1 MTVTAKKYNPG
12 FLSDEELVS
21 SFCVRL
27 DSFESMVESLSEC
40 TGSANTHQI
49 VIGPRGSGKTSLLLR
64 VAAEI
69 RRNDDLSS
77 RFFPIVFAEESYEV
91 STAGEFWLECLSKLA
106 EQVPFKPNSP
116 DLKLSYEELRYVSDD
131 QILGY
136 RCLGALE
143 DFANRES
150 KRLVLIVENLNM
162 MFRDF
167 VDREA
172 GWRLRHTLQTEPRII
187 LLASA
192 TSRFDE
198 ISNPDYALY
207 HLLSELTLHP
217 LEPEECEVL
226 WQTISGRERPP
237 ETIRALRILTGGN
250 PRLLTILARFGANLS
265 FRELMDELLDLV
277 DEHTEYFK
285 SHLDALPAQE
295 RRVYLALANL
305 WMPAT
310 AREIADWARS
320 DTNKCSA
327 QLARLVARG
336 VVEVIGGSA
345 RRKQYYL
352 TERLYNI
359 YYLMRRSRGTAPLVE
374 ALIQFMEAFYS
385 PSELKEFAIR
395 TIRESME
402 LNNETK
408 LIHQTAFDRLLESP
422 FLSVHRDKLN
432 TLTSSIHSLPPGKAS
447 ATEMLYKRAIATA
460 NKGHE
465 SDAINLW
472 DDVIRQLKTSNA
484 TEDLEMVA
492 YALINKGK
500 ALCSLNRADESITAR
515 DEVVRRFGTSEEPR
529 LIGATAMA
537 LTGKSA
543 VLIELG
549 RPKDALAVCEEVLH
563 RLEQDS
569 VAQFPLEIAKAHCLR
584 GLALCSLGHPEEALR
599 IWDEVV
605 DRLGADGSLTFFPLV
620 ARVLFDKGEALVRL
634 NRYEE
639 ALDVW
644 DQMIEQFRNSD
655 SPIVFP
661 LVSSAFCGKGK
672 ALVRLKRLE
681 EALEVWDETL
691 KRSAQHSNDPT
702 ADLPV
707 GMAIAYK
714 SILLDA
720 MGRKEEGLVFR
731 NEAIQDLCK
740 SKEIRFV
747 LAAVDAMALISKWL
761 IDQNRFEEALAAWD
775 EIMRHFE
782 STKLLLFYDAVATI
796 LAKRG
801 ETLARMNLGDEALVV
816 WEDVIHRF
824 GPKRMESP
832 QLQNAV
838 SLASLGRGM
847 VLTKS
852 NRLQEAAAVY
862 DEMLSFKSADTKLDS
877 IAPIA
882 LALLAKGGVLVR
894 LKRSDAALTVW
905 NDLIRRFATSVQPA
919 LQHATKMAQLRIAE
933 LHLLMRQGDASIA
946 TVNRLF
952 ELENQEYP
960 ELVYYG
966 HLTRARAH
974 LLTDNKAACVP
985 DVEKALLIL
994 SGLGTL
1000 SKEILD
1006 DLCWLAV
1013 ELGPAQLRELIVT
1026 SQAAGLLLPLT
1037 TALERE
1043 LGLESRV
1050 AKEVEEVAKDIQQEL
1065 EVRRTGTYD

>member
-1 MTVTAKKYNPG
+1 MTLTARKYNPG

-69 RRNDDLSS
+69 RRNDDFSS

-91 STAGEFWLECLSKLA
+91 STTGEFWLECVSRLA
-106 EQVPFKPNSP
+106 EQAPLKPNMP
-116 DLKLSYEELRYVSDD
+116 DFKRSYEELRHVLDD
-131 QILGY
+131 QILGE
-136 RCLGALE
+136 RCLGALQN
-143 DFANRES
+143 FADRES

-167 VDREA
+167 VDREP

-207 HLLSELTLHP
+207 HQLSELTLRP
-217 LEPEECEVL
+217 LEPEACEVL

-250 PRLLTILARFGANLS
+250 PRLLTIVARFGANLS
-265 FRELMDELLDLV
+265 FRKLMSEILDLV
-277 DEHTEYFK
+277 DDHTEYFK

-305 WMPAT
+305 WIPAT
-310 AREIADWARS
+310 AREIAKQARS
-320 DTNKCSA
+320 DTSKCSA
-327 QLARLVARG
+327 QLARLVERG
-336 VVEVIGGSA
+336 AVEVTGGSA

-359 YYLMRRSRGTAPLVE
+359 YYLLRRSRGTAPLVE
-374 ALIQFMEAFYS
+374 ALIQFLEAYYS
-385 PSELKEFAIR
+385 PSELKDFAIR
-395 TIRESME
+395 TVHESME
-402 LNNETK
+402 LDNESK
-408 LIHQTAFDRLLESP
+408 QVHQIAFDRLLESP
-422 FLSVHRDKLN
+422 FLSVHRDELN

-447 ATEMLYKRAIATA
+447 ATEMLFKWALATA
-460 NKGHE
+460 DKGHE
-465 SDAINLW
+465 SEAINLW
-472 DDVIRQLKTSNA
+472 DDVIQQLKTSKV

-492 YALINKGK
+492 YALINKAK
-500 ALCSLNRADESITAR
+500 ALCSLNRAVESIEAR
-515 DEVVRRFGTSEEPR
+515 DEVVLRFGTSEEPR
-529 LIGATAMA
+529 LIDATAMA

-543 VLIELG
+543 ILIELG

-563 RLEQDS
+563 RIEQGNA
-569 VAQFPLEIAKAHCLR
+569 AQIPLELAKAHCLK
-584 GLALCSLGHPEEALR
+584 GLALCGLGQPEEALR
-599 IWDEVV
+599 IWDEIV
-605 DRLGADGSLTFFPLV
+605 DRLRADDSPTYLPLI

-634 NRYEE
+634 NRYKE

-644 DQMIEQFRNSD
+644 DQIIEQFRNSD

-691 KRSAQHSNDPT
+691 KRSAHTNDPT

-731 NEAIQDLCK
+731 NKAIQDLCK

-747 LAAVDAMALISKWL
+747 LAAVDALALISKRL
-761 IDQNRFEEALAAWD
+761 IDQNRFPEALAAWD
-775 EIMRHFE
+775 EIMRYFE
-782 STKLLLFYDAVATI
+782 STKSLLFDDAVASI
-796 LAKRG
+796 LAKKG
-801 ETLARMNLGDEALVV
+801 EMLARMNLGDEALTV
-816 WEDVIHRF
+816 WEGVIHRF

-894 LKRSDAALTVW
+894 QKRSDAALTVW
-905 NDLIRRFATSVQPA
+905 NDLIRRFATSVHPI

-946 TVNRLF
+946 AINRLF

-974 LLTDNKAACVP
+974 LIRNNKAACVP

-1050 AKEVEEVAKDIQQEL
+1050 AKEVEEVAKDIQQDL
-1065 EVRRTGTYD
+1065 EVRRTGTHD

>member
-1 MTVTAKKYNPG
+1 MTLTARKYNPG

-91 STAGEFWLECLSKLA
+91 STTGEFWLECLSRLA
-106 EQVPFKPNSP
+106 EQAPLKPNMP
-116 DLKLSYEELRYVSDD
+116 DLKRSCEELRHVLDD
-131 QILGY
+131 QILGE
-136 RCLGALE
+136 RCLGALQN
-143 DFANRES
+143 FADRES

-167 VDREA
+167 VDREP

-207 HLLSELTLHP
+207 HQLSELTLRP
-217 LEPEECEVL
+217 LEPEACEVL

-250 PRLLTILARFGANLS
+250 PRLLTIVARFGANLS
-265 FRELMDELLDLV
+265 FRKLMSEILDLV
-277 DEHTEYFK
+277 DDHTEYFK

-305 WMPAT
+305 WIPAT
-310 AREIADWARS
+310 AREIAKQARS
-320 DTNKCSA
+320 DTSKCSA
-327 QLARLVARG
+327 QLARLVERG
-336 VVEVIGGSA
+336 AVEVTGGSA

-359 YYLMRRSRGTAPLVE
+359 YYLLRRSRGTAPLVE
-374 ALIQFMEAFYS
+374 ALIQFLEAYYS
-385 PSELKEFAIR
+385 PSELKDFAIR
-395 TIRESME
+395 TVHESLE
-402 LNNETK
+402 LDNECK
-408 LIHQTAFDRLLESP
+408 QVHQIAFDRLLESP
-422 FLSVHRDKLN
+422 FLSVHRDELN

-447 ATEMLYKRAIATA
+447 ATEMLFKWALATA
-460 NKGHE
+460 DKGHE
-465 SDAINLW
+465 SEAINLW
-472 DDVIRQLKTSNA
+472 DDVIKQLKTSKV

-492 YALINKGK
+492 YALINKAK
-500 ALCSLNRADESITAR
+500 ALCSLNRADESIAAR

-563 RLEQDS
+563 RLEQGS

-584 GLALCSLGHPEEALR
+584 GLALCSLGQPEDALR
-599 IWDEVV
+599 IWDEIV
-605 DRLGADGSLTFFPLV
+605 DRLGADDSPTYFPLI

-644 DQMIEQFRNSD
+644 DQIIERFRNSD

-691 KRSAQHSNDPT
+691 KRSAHSNDPT
-702 ADLPV
+702 TDLPV
-707 GMAIAYK
+707 GIAIANK

-720 MGRKEEGLVFR
+720 MGRKEEGLLFR

-747 LAAVDAMALISKWL
+747 LAAVDAMALMSKWL
-761 IDQNRFEEALAAWD
+761 TDQNRFQEALAAWD

-782 STKLLLFYDAVATI
+782 STKSQIFNDAVASI
-796 LAKRG
+796 LAKKG
-801 ETLARMNLGDEALVV
+801 ETLAQMNLGDEALAV
-816 WEDVIHRF
+816 WEGVIRRF
-824 GPKRMESP
+824 GPKRMETP

-838 SLASLGRGM
+838 SLALLGRGM
-847 VLTKS
+847 VLTNS
-852 NRLQEAAAVY
+852 NRLQEAVAVY
-862 DEMLSFKSADTKLDS
+862 DEVLSFNSTDTTFDS

-882 LALLAKGGVLVR
+882 LALLAKGGVLVKLNR
-894 LKRSDAALTVW
+894 PDAALTVW
-905 NDLIRRFATSVQPA
+905 NDLIRRFAASVHPI

-946 TVNRLF
+946 AINRLF

-974 LLTDNKAACVP
+974 LIRNNKAACVP

-1050 AKEVEEVAKDIQQEL
+1050 AKEVEEVAKDIQQDL